1 MVVELVKT
9 PIGSSKVTRSSQIY
23 RAVAR
28 VLSRAVFNDTSI
40 HSVCVR
46 RSVAS
51 GEAVFPFSDID
62 FDITIASDSGLLIE
76 RLRQRYYLARI
87 LFPRIGQCFV
97 MTPSDPDELSVTEPY
112 RASINRRCFFHARGI
127 APAWPENPIST
138 QEAARRVVFWLEE
151 YFPAA
156 VRTGHRRNQRKFYLE
171 MCNALGL
178 IEGKWDEP
186 RISSNEI
193 EKVYSMPPGSLFE
206 CGLEIAARTHA
217 LLGRRA
223 PKIDRTFHF
232 PGLTILPTSRTVW
245 PSRALSDSGMV
256 VTPESLD
263 LLLQTQ
269 RPGLWLEHGKALS
282 ALGFE
287 LPSRH
292 AWVRSARRLAGVL
305 WLRGPGFFERRNG
318 QQERRLRLARHILE
332 SIETGTNPPP
342 PLPTQVSPRAGGV
355 RSYYL
360 HVYDGLATEARLL
373 RNRARL
379 LE

>member
-1 MVVELVKT
+1 MKT
-9 PIGSSKVTRSSQIY
+9 RIGSSKVTLSSQIY

-28 VLSRAVFNDTSI
+28 MLSRAVFNDASI

-76 RLRQRYYLARI
+76 RLRQRYCLARI
-87 LFPRIGQCFV
+87 IFPRIGQCFV
-97 MTPSDPDELSVTEPY
+97 LTPSDPDELSVTEPY
-112 RASINRRCFFHARGI
+112 RASINRRCFFNAGGV
-127 APAWPENPIST
+127 APSWPRTSIST
-138 QEAARRVVFWLEE
+138 NEAARRVVFWLEE

-156 VRTGHRRNQRKFYLE
+156 VRTGHLRNQRKFYLE
-171 MCNALGL
+171 MCNALGV
-178 IEGKWDEP
+178 IEHKWDEP

-193 EKVYSMPPGSLFE
+193 EKVYPVPSDSLFQF
-206 CGLEIAARTHA
+206 GLEIAAKTHA
-217 LLGRRA
+217 LLERRA

-232 PGLTILPTSRTVW
+232 AGLTILPTSRTVW
-245 PSRALSDSGMV
+245 PSRALSDAGMV

-269 RPGLWLEHGKALS
+269 RPWLWLEHGKALS
-282 ALGFE
+282 SLGFE
-287 LPSRH
+287 PPSRQ
-292 AWVRSARRLAGVL
+292 AWVRSARRLASVL

-318 QQERRLRLARHILE
+318 QQEGRLRLARYILE
-332 SIETGTNPPP
+332 AIESGTNPPP
-342 PLPTQVSPRAGGV
+342 PLPTQVSPRAS
-355 RSYYL
+355 RISSYYL
-360 HVYDGLATEARLL
+360 HAYDGLATDAQLL